1 MSEKPFAGFVGK
13 AEVTPVPNQF
23 FTMVMPHIEDITEL
37 KTALHILW
45 LLSRRQGFP
54 RFVTRG
60 ELLADS
66 VLMSGVAKEPGQR
79 EEALG
84 RALTLAVG
92 HGILLHLDIQ
102 QDGKPEDAYL
112 LNAETERNFIT
123 KIQRGEM
130 QLPGFVVR
138 KVETADISSR
148 PNIFA
153 LYEQNIGML
162 TPIIVEE
169 MKEAEKLYPAD
180 WIESAFREAV
190 RLNKRSWKYIAR
202 ILERWATEGRFDGKP
217 GRDSEKETDS
227 AKYVRGRYGHMVRR

>member
-1 MSEKPFAGFVGK
+1 
-13 AEVTPVPNQF
+13 
-23 FTMVMPHIEDITEL
+23 MVMPHIEDVTEL
-37 KTALHILW
+37 KTVLHILW
-45 LLSRRQGFP
+45 LLSRRRSYP

-66 VLMSGVAKEPGQR
+66 VLLSGVAKEPVQR
-79 EEALG
+79 GEALR
-84 RALTLAVG
+84 RALALAVE
-92 HGILLHLDIQ
+92 HGILLHLAIQ
-102 QDGKPEDAYL
+102 QDGKTEDAYL
-112 LNAETERNFIT
+112 LNAETERNLVI
-123 KIQRGEM
+123 KIQRGEV
-130 QLPGFVVR
+130 QLPDLVVS
-138 KVETADISSR
+138 KVETTDIPSR

-190 RLNKRSWKYIAR
+190 KLNKRSWKYVSR
-202 ILERWATEGRFDGKP
+202 ILERWAAEGRFDGKP
-217 GRDSEKETDS
+217 GRDSEKETGS